1 MTQVQMNI
9 APHRGY
15 SAAQVVEANGMTL
28 AEIRSHIEQAI
39 EEFGEDAVVF
49 TFDASNRYGAGYGGF
64 DRWGNLFES
73 GNGQCDDCGETLNDD
88 GECEFDHETEWDGVS
103 DLNRA

>member
-1 MTQVQMNI
+1 MTNVQMNI

-15 SAAQVVEANGMTL
+15 AADQVVEANGLTL
-28 AEIRSHIEQAI
+28 AELLSHVEMAI

-49 TFDASNRYGAGYGGF
+49 TYDASNRYGASYGGF

-73 GNGQCDDCGETLNDD
+73 GEPECEYCGER
-88 GECEFDHETEWDGVS
+88 GCEIDHEAEAAEAEEYRVS
-103 DLNRA
+103 FFR